1 MGMFSLLPP
10 FVKIAH
16 PADAEAALRELSSAK
31 CIAFDTETTGLSR
44 TRDRALILALSDGVK
59 RYAIWPSAIPYFTE
73 LMEDPSKTLVAH
85 NANYDCWMLSNIGIN
100 IYNRTPRNQY
110 RVYDTMVMHALI
122 NDVAGHDLKSNTK
135 NFLGIEMVP
144 FSEVFNLKRNK
155 SVPLEQLLMDPTNS
169 DVVAN
174 YASLDAF
181 ATLKLFFK
189 FKELLEGMD
198 DGRGGGNLWNYYV
211 RSEAKFTKVLYEL
224 ERNGVLIDQPK
235 LLELA
240 PVLEQRMLDTQ
251 KWFGKKM
258 GKMYVNP
265 SSNDQMGFLF
275 FEVLKFKPLSYT
287 AGGAPQLNKSTLS
300 KWSAAGCEF
309 SSKLLEYR
317 ELDKQLGTYVLNIL
331 EKIHTDGRIHAT
343 FNQTGAR
350 TGRLSSSNPNLQNQP
365 PFIREAY
372 VPKSGHK
379 LLASDY
385 AQLEMRILAHMSKD
399 ETLCSSIIDGLD
411 VHTSTAATM
420 FNARYE
426 DIVEARRKS
435 DASEPVSSREG
446 ELLGFRK
453 AAKAINFG
461 LMYGQGAAKLAVTL
475 GCGKDEARDLIKQY
489 FRTFPKVTNY
499 FNAAI
504 ANAKEAGFCTTV
516 LGRRRLVPGLR
527 SFNRIDISGGERK
540 VKNSPIQGTA
550 AEIAREAMIKI
561 YEDKYITN
569 SGAKMLVQV
578 HDEVV
583 LEVPEEFEHEP
594 EFNDRLTAL
603 MAHPFDFDLAVPLE
617 TSGKYGDNWL
627 ECK

>member
-10 FVKIAH
+10 FVKVSTPH
-16 PADAEAALRELSSAK
+16 EAEASLRELANSRVL
-31 CIAFDTETTGLSR
+31 AFDTETTGLSR
-44 TRDRALILALSDGVK
+44 TRDRAIILALSDGNK
-59 RYAIWPSAIPYFTE
+59 RYAIWPSAIPYFTD
-73 LMEDPSKTLVAH
+73 LLEDPSKLLIAH
-85 NANYDCWMLSNIGIN
+85 NANYDCWMLNNVGIN
-100 IYNRTPRNQY
+100 LYSKTARNQY
-110 RVYDTMVMHALI
+110 RIYDTMVMHALI
-122 NDVAGHDLKSNTK
+122 NDVAGHDLKSNAK

-144 FSEVFNLKRNK
+144 FSEVFQLKRNRT
-155 SVPLEQLLMDPTNS
+155 VPLEELLLNPDNS
-169 DVVAN
+169 DIVAN

-181 ATLKLFFK
+181 ATFRLFYK
-189 FKELLEGMD
+189 FRDIMESMENARIGGSLWDYYSNYEL
-198 DGRGGGNLWNYYV
+198 
-211 RSEAKFTKVLYEL
+211 KFTKVLFEM
-224 ERNGVLIDQPK
+224 EKSGVLIDQEK

-240 PVLEQRMLDTQ
+240 PQLEQRMLDTQ
-251 KWFGKKM
+251 KWFGRKM

-275 FEVLKFKPLSYT
+275 FTMLKYTPISYT
-287 AGGAPQLNKSTLS
+287 AGGAPQLNKATLEIW
-300 KWSAAGCEF
+300 KRDGCEF
-309 SSKLLEYR
+309 AEKLLEYR

-331 EKIHTDGRIHAT
+331 EKIHSDGRIHAS

-372 VPKSGHK
+372 IPKPGHR

-385 AQLEMRILAHMSKD
+385 SQLEMRILAHMSKD
-399 ETLCSSIIDGLD
+399 ETLCSSIADGLD

-420 FNARYE
+420 FGASYE

-435 DASEPVSSREG
+435 DRGEPVSMAEEG
-446 ELLGFRK
+446 LLKHRK

-475 GCGKDEARDLIKQY
+475 GCDKEEAKALIKQY
-489 FRTFPKVTNY
+489 FKAFPKVTRY
-499 FNAAI
+499 FKGAI
-504 ANAKEAGFCTTV
+504 SKAKESGYCTTV
-516 LGRRRLVPGLR
+516 LGRRRLVPGLKAFSR
-527 SFNRIDISGGERK
+527 MDISDGERK

-578 HDEVV
+578 HDEIV

-594 EFNDRLTAL
+594 EFNNRLTEL
-603 MAHPFDFDLAVPLE
+603 MAHPFDFDLEVPLE
-617 TSGKYGDNWL
+617 TTSKYGDTWL

>member
-10 FVKIAH
+10 FIKVFTPEDSAV
-16 PADAEAALRELSSAK
+16 ALRELGPAK
-31 CIAFDTETTGLSR
+31 ILAFDTETTGLSR
-44 TRDRALILALSDGVK
+44 TRDRAIILALSDGK
-59 RYAIWPSAIPYFTE
+59 SRYAIWPSAIPYFTE
-73 LMEDPSKTLVAH
+73 LLEDPTKMLIAH
-85 NANYDCWMLSNIGIN
+85 NANYDCWMLRNVGIN
-100 IYNRTPRNQY
+100 LYAKTPRTQY

-144 FSEVFNLKRNK
+144 FSEVFQLKKNR
-155 SVPLEQLLMDPTNS
+155 SVSLESLLLDPNNS
-169 DVVAN
+169 AVVAN

-181 ATLKLFFK
+181 ATFRLFYALRDIMK
-189 FKELLEGMD
+189 DMTNA
-198 DGRGGGNLWNYYV
+198 RVGGNLWDYYTDH
-211 RSEAKFTKVLYEL
+211 ELKFTKVLFEL
-224 ERNGVLIDQPK
+224 EKNGVLIDQDK

-240 PVLEQRMLDTQ
+240 PTLEQKMLETQ
-251 KWFGKKM
+251 KWFGRKM

-275 FEVLKFKPLSYT
+275 FTMLKYTPISYT
-287 AGGAPQLNKSTLS
+287 AGGAPQLNKPTLERW
-300 KWSAAGCEF
+300 KRDGCPF
-309 SSKLLEYR
+309 SEKLLSYR

-331 EKIHTDGRIHAT
+331 EKVHSDGRIHAS

-372 VPKSGHK
+372 VAKPGSR

-399 ETLCSSIIDGLD
+399 PTLCSAISDGLD

-420 FNARYE
+420 FKVPYS

-435 DASEPVSSREG
+435 DSGGAVSSVEQ
-446 ELLGFRK
+446 ELLRHRK

-461 LMYGQGAAKLAVTL
+461 LMYGQGAAKLADTL
-475 GCGKDEARDLIKQY
+475 GCDKDEAKGLIKQY
-489 FRTFPKVTNY
+489 FKTFPKVTSY
-499 FNAAI
+499 FKNAI
-504 ANAKEAGFCTTV
+504 LEAKEAGYCTTV

-527 SFNRIDISGGERK
+527 GFSRMDISDGERK

-561 YEDKYITN
+561 YEDKYVTS
-569 SGAKMLVQV
+569 SGARMLVQV

-594 EFNDRLTAL
+594 EFNNRLTEL

-617 TSGKYGDNWL
+617 TSSKYGDTWL